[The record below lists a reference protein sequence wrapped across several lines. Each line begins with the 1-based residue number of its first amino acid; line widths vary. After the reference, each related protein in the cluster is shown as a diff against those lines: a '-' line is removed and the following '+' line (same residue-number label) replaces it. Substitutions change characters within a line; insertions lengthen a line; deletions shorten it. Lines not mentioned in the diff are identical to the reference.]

1 MLPAGCN
8 TDGISIYENS
18 VYPFPLT
25 NIDPYV
31 TVSNITYVSAT
42 ETDFTV
48 TIAADAP
55 TEYDAVRIICLS
67 ACGIFNEVRLGAYI
81 QPPAPPPPPP
91 CPIPAIT
98 AVTPDIWFAGKTY
111 NKVTITGSGFTD
123 TESCPAPQIN
133 MYDVDGGQIP
143 FSNVK
148 VTSATEMIAHK
159 VAPPSDTDTETV
171 CVSEGTRVG
180 PQVVSRFASTGASAA
195 LASDTAGSPCT
206 DPYGNQGITVQI
218 LGAPEI
224 ECSGDSMQC
233 NGKVISVIDDGS
245 GTEPTPQN
253 AVVGQQIKLKTK
265 PTADKL
271 TTLGLAF
278 SANTWTAGPA
288 AGPSNNVG
296 GYSQTTSST
305 KITQTKLTKPDL
317 TTYWLYPQSDNPLTY
332 QYCVNIP
339 GLSATDIAGGLNC
352 SLPAD
357 ATFKSIGPTATIVPT
372 TTAWHVSRPIP
383 VCNSTGKEQMLI
395 FGRLDPQTSTTCNN
409 VVATSGITFNATV
422 NTLPGSSGQT
432 EWIQVISTNEITG
445 DSVSGALFLINEGT
459 GLDNFLP
466 YNIENPDPVDATTTT
481 TNDSPGNDLGVD
493 EATLTRTFTARMYLM
508 WTSQTSGSI
517 PVPLGYVKW
526 VISGTSVANES
537 NTPPWSLAS
546 STPTSR
552 TFHVSKDTGTKTHG
566 LPTWSSLV
574 TNVNSASADTEQEEE
589 Q

>member
-180 PQVVSRFASTGASAA
+180 PQVVSRFAIVGASATPA
-195 LASDTAGSPCT
+195 PGTAGSPCT
-206 DPYGNQGITVQI
+206 DPYGNSGITVQI
-218 LGAPEI
+218 FSDACKAALATANKKQAAVTRAENAWSVLQTAAEAHDIDPALLAAIGVRETGFVNEPEI
-224 ECSGDSMQC
+224 GKGHGMGVFQLTNQPGVTAAQAYDLTFAADYAANMLSDNMSYFSNKFPAFTPDQLLQATVAGYNRYRARISGDPNM
-233 NGKVISVIDDGS
+233 IDAHTTGNNYGS
-245 GTEPTPQN
+245 NVMGLMSCF
-253 AVVGQQIKLKTK
+253 QQ
-265 PTADKL
+265 P
-271 TTLGLAF
+271 
-278 SANTWTAGPA
+278 
-288 AGPSNNVG
+288 
-296 GYSQTTSST
+296 
-305 KITQTKLTKPDL
+305 
-317 TTYWLYPQSDNPLTY
+317 
-332 QYCVNIP
+332 
-339 GLSATDIAGGLNC
+339 
-352 SLPAD
+352 
-357 ATFKSIGPTATIVPT
+357 
-372 TTAWHVSRPIP
+372 
-383 VCNSTGKEQMLI
+383 
-395 FGRLDPQTSTTCNN
+395 
-409 VVATSGITFNATV
+409 
-422 NTLPGSSGQT
+422 
-432 EWIQVISTNEITG
+432 
-445 DSVSGALFLINEGT
+445 
-459 GLDNFLP
+459 
-466 YNIENPDPVDATTTT
+466 
-481 TNDSPGNDLGVD
+481 
-493 EATLTRTFTARMYLM
+493 
-508 WTSQTSGSI
+508 
-517 PVPLGYVKW
+517 
-526 VISGTSVANES
+526 
-537 NTPPWSLAS
+537 
-546 STPTSR
+546 
-552 TFHVSKDTGTKTHG
+552 
-566 LPTWSSLV
+566 
-574 TNVNSASADTEQEEE
+574 
-589 Q
+589 